1 MSRWRELLHR
11 LYTSDL
17 RDRSLV
23 VRALRG
29 LFRFLVELWG
39 QFNNDTVIVRA
50 SGMAYTTLLAIVPLV
65 AVFFSVFSTFKQFAQ
80 YKETV
85 QKWLFSQVVP
95 ARTDEITQYIE
106 QFTSNTS
113 ALGLF
118 STAVLFITAI
128 LLFDNIEQNFN
139 ALWHVESSRSYT
151 RRFMTFTSVLLW
163 APILIALSFYITLK
177 IRTYLAANFLGGLV
191 ERSLFLLPWVISV
204 LAFFLLLKV
213 VPATRVKWRSAM
225 LGGAFGGT
233 IWEVAKWGFTKTIA
247 GSIQYNAIYGSLAVI
262 PIFLV
267 WLYLTWIIVLL
278 AVEVSYVHHHY
289 RLLVLRRTFVRPS
302 PRERIHSALRL
313 FVAIARAFHRGRRPP
328 TADDLFDTLSM
339 PSEFIAEQ
347 LRMMVRIGLLRTT
360 DLPRDRLGY
369 LPGRS
374 LSSTSLGEVATAVYR
389 ELPVAQSPA
398 ANASFYPEMS
408 AALDRGEALAA
419 TSLAECDLLA
429 ILEKEEAADPSSPP
443 QDQ

>member
-80 YKETV
+80 LQGNGAEMAFQPGRSGADRRDHAIHRAV
-85 QKWLFSQVVP
+85 HFQHQRPGFVF
-95 ARTDEITQYIE
+95 D
-106 QFTSNTS
+106 
-113 ALGLF
+113 G
-118 STAVLFITAI
+118 VLFITAI

-233 IWEVAKWGFTKTIA
+233 IWESPSGASPKQSPDRSSTTRFTA
-247 GSIQYNAIYGSLAVI
+247 RWPSFRFPGLAV
-262 PIFLV
+262 PDLD
-267 WLYLTWIIVLL
+267 
-278 AVEVSYVHHHY
+278 H
-289 RLLVLRRTFVRPS
+289 RPS
-302 PRERIHSALRL
+302 RRRSFLRASSL
-313 FVAIARAFHRGRRPP
+313 PVAGPAPHFRPSFAARAHSQRPAP
-328 TADDLFDTLSM
+328 VCGHCPRFPPRPATADGGR
-339 PSEFIAEQ
+339 FIRYA
-347 LRMMVRIGLLRTT
+347 LDAFRVHCGTVGMMVRIGLLRTT

-369 LPGRS
+369 LPGGRCRRRAWARWPRPFIVS
-374 LSSTSLGEVATAVYR
+374 C
-389 ELPVAQSPA
+389 PSP
-398 ANASFYPEMS
+398 S
-408 AALDRGEALAA
+408 R
-419 TSLAECDLLA
+419 
-429 ILEKEEAADPSSPP
+429 PP
-443 QDQ
+443 RMLHSIRK